1 MLVIKEIE
9 KNSIG
14 EEIGLEVGD
23 VVLKFAKSHSI
34 F

>member
-9 KNSIG
+9 KNSLG

-23 VVLKFAKSHSI
+23 AVLKARASDGAI
-34 F
+34 